1 MTQKE
6 ILLNQIES
14 DIKDLKELP
23 FLADSQQIEDI
34 NWQLEQINNKFNKI
48 KNEKINN
55 NNVISSQ

>member
-14 DIKDLKELP
+14 DFKDLKELP

-48 KNEKINN
+48 KDEKER
-55 NNVISSQ
+55 